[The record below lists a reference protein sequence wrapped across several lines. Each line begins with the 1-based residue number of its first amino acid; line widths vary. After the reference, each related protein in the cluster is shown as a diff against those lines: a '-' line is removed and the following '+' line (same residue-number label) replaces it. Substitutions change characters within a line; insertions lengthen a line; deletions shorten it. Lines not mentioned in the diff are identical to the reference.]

1 VNAHTNL
8 GRAFRLAA
16 SSAAEA
22 DPDALMQTWHDARQD
37 SAEAYAAW
45 QRCMGADRATA
56 YTVYVAA
63 GDREAAAE
71 SLCLG
76 ALQYRET
83 GWGRW

>member
-1 VNAHTNL
+1 VNPYPNL
-8 GRAFRLAA
+8 GRAFRLSA

-22 DPDALMQTWHDARQD
+22 DLDGLMQTWHAARED
-37 SAEAYAAW
+37 TAEAYATW
-45 QRCMGADRATA
+45 QRCARTDRAAA
-56 YTVYVAA
+56 YSVYVAA
-63 GDREAAAE
+63 ADREAAAE